1 MLLES
6 PTSSMMDKRPWHS
19 RYDPGVTPTVRY
31 EELALPSFLRRT
43 AEARP
48 NHKALAWLNSG
59 LNYNQLARQV
69 ARTAAALTRMGVG
82 PGKSVAIQ
90 LPNMPQAVIAYYGAL
105 SAGARVVLTNP
116 LYTPREIEHQ
126 WNDADCTVAI
136 VADFIYDQKVRDI
149 RSRLNVENFLIA
161 SIPEYLR
168 FPLNWLA
175 PLKLRKEDPPKIARI
190 DWDRNVRPFRK
201 LIQETR
207 PIPPVEIEDLD
218 EIAVLQYTGGTTG
231 VSKGAMLTHRNL
243 SVNAQQCDA
252 WFPRAPEERPVILT
266 ALPLFHVFGM
276 TVCMNW
282 SVVCGGTMVLVPDP
296 RDPRAIANNIKK
308 HRVTIFP
315 GVPAM
320 YNALNNLP
328 GIEDMD
334 VSSVQACV
342 SGSAPIPRD
351 VQERFESLTGAKIA
365 EGFGMSET
373 SPITHCNPFLGERKQ
388 GSIGIPVTD
397 TDARIVD
404 VNDPSRELPL
414 GEEGELCI
422 RGPQVMKG
430 YWRRPDETAKSIV
443 DGWMLTGDLGT
454 MDEDGF
460 FRIVGRKKD
469 MINVQGFKVFP
480 DEVDEVLMGHEGV
493 LEAATIG
500 VPCPEKGE
508 LVKSFVVLQDKALTA
523 EELRTYCRKELAPYK
538 VPREVEFIDEL
549 PKSTVLK
556 VLRREL
562 RDMELAKRAS

>member
-6 PTSSMMDKRPWHS
+6 RTASTMDKRPWHS

-31 EELALPSFLRRT
+31 EELALPAFLRRT
-43 AEARP
+43 AEVRP
-48 NHKALAWLNSG
+48 NHKALSWLNSG
-59 LNYNQLARQV
+59 LTYNQLARQV
-69 ARTAAALTRMGVG
+69 ARTAAALTQMGVG

-90 LPNMPQAVIAYYGAL
+90 LPNMPQAVIAYFGAL

-116 LYTPREIEHQ
+116 LYTQREIEHQ

-136 VADFIYDQKVRDI
+136 TADFIYDQKVRDI
-149 RSRLNVENFLIA
+149 RSRLSVENFLIA

-175 PLKLRKEDPPKIARI
+175 PLKLRKEDPPKIAKV
-190 DWDRNVRPFRK
+190 DWDKNVRPFRK

-207 PIPPVEIEDLD
+207 PIPPVEIQDLD
-218 EIAVLQYTGGTTG
+218 EVAVLQYTGGTTG

-252 WFPRAPEERPVILT
+252 WFPRTPDERPVILT
-266 ALPLFHVFGM
+266 ALPLFHVVGM

-282 SVVCGGTMVLVPDP
+282 SVGGGGTMVLVPDP

-404 VNDPSRELPL
+404 VDDPSRELPL

-523 EELRTYCRKELAPYK
+523 EELRTYCRQELAPYK

-562 RDMELAKRAS
+562 RDMELEKRAS